1 MSRETPPYPL
11 PGSAGVEDAVED
23 AGGTRRLPGGRKA
36 GNKDNTNAMTAEQ
49 HASEG
54 RHNVASSRHRSPAG
68 GAGAGLSIVVRVYNE
83 AAGLAELHARIN
95 AVATAL
101 RDERGLAC

>member
-11 PGSAGVEDAVED
+11 PGSAGVSAERDD
-23 AGGTRRLPGGRKA
+23 AGETPSLPGGRKA

-68 GAGAGLSIVVRVYNE
+68 GAGAGLSIVVPVYNE
-83 AAGLAELHARIN
+83 AAGLRCLEL
-95 AVATAL
+95 ATLCRPSEA
-101 RDERGLAC
+101 